1 MLGSVVRY
9 CDLSRRLDC
18 DSGYVMLRDVDEVE
32 TLLAETE
39 ADALTALKHDALA
52 EQARQRVKA
61 RLPQLRALD
70 VGPAE
75 LERTV
80 HQLYTATTISR
91 WTADFAPQ
99 ETVRRG
105 RRKRPGAAP
114 GDPGAPRKRASKS

>member
-1 MLGSVVRY
+1 
-9 CDLSRRLDC
+9 
-18 DSGYVMLRDVDEVE
+18 MLRGVDEVE

-39 ADALTALKHDALA
+39 ADALEALKHDALA
-52 EQARQRVKA
+52 ELARKRVKA
-61 RLPQLRALD
+61 RLPKLRALD

-91 WTADFAPQ
+91 WTADFAP
-99 ETVRRG
+99 ETTVRRG

-114 GDPGAPRKRASKS
+114 EGTGAPRKRTSKP